1 MKWISCSLVSPES
14 PMPSSESI
22 NRKQIKSK
30 RASLSKLKEQ
40 AEELKRLQAIVA
52 AMPKIQ
58 ADLQALER
66 SLAILKGEE
75 AAEPMIQTGLHEV
88 MDQIKRST
96 REHSIPAQ
104 VYAVLRDAGKPLTGD
119 QIMGLLAARG
129 RNIAKPTVMGA
140 IYRSAKNGK
149 LFRLVAP
156 GTFGLLEWPETKG

>member
-1 MKWISCSLVSPES
+1 MNAAIELIKT
-14 PMPSSESI
+14 
-22 NRKQIKSK
+22 QIKSK

-40 AEELKRLQAIVA
+40 AEELKRLQAVVA
-52 AMPKIQ
+52 AMPKVQ

-75 AAEPMIQTGLHEV
+75 AAEPVVQTTLHAV
-88 MDQIKRST
+88 MDDIKRSI
-96 REHSIPAQ
+96 RGHSIPAQ

-119 QIMGLLAARG
+119 QIMGSLAARG
-129 RNIAKPTVMGA
+129 KNIAKPTVMGA
-140 IYRSAKNGK
+140 IYRAAKHGK